1 MHYTE
6 GQQSLNWAKI
16 MRTIN
21 EDINGFFEQGGWKF
35 LEEDAVCSCF
45 CYAPSK
51 SKRRYSRMRKRNQTK
66 RRRGMYTC
74 RARVKAARRRAVGS
88 TCSVACYHFLSLLLG
103 EEEENFSSESEGSD
117 TVELGDSEESGKDW
131 SDLEEEAKR
140 GACNRRHIS

>member
-1 MHYTE
+1 M
-6 GQQSLNWAKI
+6 
-16 MRTIN
+16 
-21 EDINGFFEQGGWKF
+21 
-35 LEEDAVCSCF
+35 
-45 CYAPSK
+45 
-51 SKRRYSRMRKRNQTK
+51 
-66 RRRGMYTC
+66 
-74 RARVKAARRRAVGS
+74 GS